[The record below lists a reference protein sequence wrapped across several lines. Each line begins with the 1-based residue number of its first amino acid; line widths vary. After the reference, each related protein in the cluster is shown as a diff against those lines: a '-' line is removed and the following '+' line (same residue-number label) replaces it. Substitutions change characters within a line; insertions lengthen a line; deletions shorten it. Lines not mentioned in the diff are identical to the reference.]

1 MKLLLDKHELAYV
14 KVTPFFS
21 NKIYRN
27 NFIKQ
32 RSETVAYV
40 LQVEGGCVG
49 LLRSSCSGRLVRAVK
64 SVRATMDSMEPLLRL
79 LPNFR
84 VVHLVR
90 DPRAVAL
97 SRIEFD
103 SSGRGLHTDGKV
115 GQLLAVLIRPD
126 ARAGVAKNRC
136 VLGVGL
142 FA

>member
-1 MKLLLDKHELAYV
+1 
-14 KVTPFFS
+14 
-21 NKIYRN
+21 
-27 NFIKQ
+27 
-32 RSETVAYV
+32 
-40 LQVEGGCVG
+40 
-49 LLRSSCSGRLVRAVK
+49 
-64 SVRATMDSMEPLLRL
+64 MDSMEPLLRL